1 MALGPIFIAVVNAN
15 VAAGQLEQAI
25 AKPVHSTISPKKF
38 APEMYLNNPRNSVTD
53 VAFMVG
59 YSDVAQFSRNF
70 KRWTG
75 ESPSDY
81 QSDMAG

>member
-38 APEMYLNNPRNSVTD
+38 APEMYLNNPL
-53 VAFMVG
+53 FG
-59 YSDVAQFSRNF
+59 IL
-70 KRWTG
+70 
-75 ESPSDY
+75 
-81 QSDMAG
+81 